1 MKIRLL
7 PVIISVC
14 VSAVLLFGGY
24 FAYRSVAM
32 ESPLH
37 SVVSGIPGAEL
48 VSLKLSGDKAEIAV
62 KLAPEA
68 SLREVYQRIEAEGAA
83 ALKGREL
90 VLKAE
95 ESPDA
100 ALDQWWASA
109 LFEVAQ
115 AMETMH
121 YADIPKALEARA
133 EASGSGLTVE
143 TEMDEKYVYV
153 TLRNNEAVKR
163 IMLPRTPAK
172 LGVWPNE

>member
-32 ESPLH
+32 ENPLH
-37 SVVSGIPGAEL
+37 SVVSGIPGVEL
-48 VSLKLSGDKAEIAV
+48 VSLKLNGDKAEVEV

-68 SLREVYQRIEAEGAA
+68 SLREVYQRIESEGASV
-83 ALKGREL
+83 LKGREL
-90 VLKAE
+90 ELKTAD
-95 ESPDA
+95 SPDT
-100 ALDQWWASA
+100 ALDQWWSSA

-121 YADIPKALEARA
+121 YADIPKSLEARA
-133 EASGSGLTVE
+133 EASGSGLKVE

-153 TLRNNEAVKR
+153 TLRNGEAVKR